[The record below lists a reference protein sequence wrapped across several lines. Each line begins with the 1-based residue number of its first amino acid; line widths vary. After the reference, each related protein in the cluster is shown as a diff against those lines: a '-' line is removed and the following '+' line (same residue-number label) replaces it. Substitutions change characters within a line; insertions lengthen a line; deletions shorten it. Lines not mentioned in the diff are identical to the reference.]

1 MLSAAALSSV
11 TMVATG
17 VIQSFWITVPIFL
30 LGAVA
35 FGIMSPV
42 RQTYLHNSIPTTERA
57 TLVSFDSLVGS
68 LGSVGGQTGLGFL
81 SQERSIPAGF
91 VVGGLATFLALPI
104 LGRLRALNEPADRI
118 GAEAP
123 ELEVAPVPS

>member
-1 MLSAAALSSV
+1 VTSV

-17 VIQSFWITVPIFL
+17 AFRTFWVAVPMFL

-35 FGIMSPV
+35 GGISGPV
-42 RQTYLHNSIPTTERA
+42 RQTYLHRSIPTSERA

-68 LGSVGGQTGLGFL
+68 LGSVGGQTGLGYL

-91 VVGGLATFLALPI
+91 VVGGLAQILTLPVF
-104 LGRLRALNEPADRI
+104 GRLRRLDARADRI
-118 GAEAP
+118 TEQAP
-123 ELEVAPVPS
+123 ELDAAPIPS